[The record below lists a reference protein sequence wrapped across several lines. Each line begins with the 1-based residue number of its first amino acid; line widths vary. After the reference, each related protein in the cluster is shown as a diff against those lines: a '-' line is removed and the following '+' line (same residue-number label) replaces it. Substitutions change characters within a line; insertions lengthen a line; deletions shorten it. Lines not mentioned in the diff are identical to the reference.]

1 MEFVIILAVLVFIV
15 FVGYSIIKWVIGMFR
30 KLFKKE
36 EEKKGIDFDKLNWNT
51 FLKNE
56 AKFEYQ
62 NHQVKRASCE
72 DKVTLGYILENV
84 LDVDK
89 KDISKMCIVL
99 KDRSREIKNSIIE
112 ETESIWNYDL
122 FSTIILQHEDGSWGF
137 RQGQNT
143 VLIIGYKPSHLVTA
157 EEHDQSILCY
167 DNSIIIFLRGL
178 IADGSTWYA
187 RASVMIPNFN
197 HDDDDLKTQF
207 SKNAPQVTTFVMAFD
222 AESPEEKLQK
232 FENIRLSLE
241 EKIKN
246 KEELNED
253 EDILLSGITYD
264 KSLGYN
270 FGYGKY
276 LFEHNRYTDALIPL
290 LKVYEHLKMRY
301 YESDNET
308 KEIFFESCY
317 YIGYCFNEL
326 EKYDKAF
333 FYLDIARIS
342 DKPKHKIE
350 YINSL
355 VNSSDMRALQIV
367 SNEIDEI
374 REKKEELNE
383 EEIIYYRFLYR
394 RLAYLYI
401 EYKMYDSAKELLE
414 QMKENELDR
423 NFALEELRYL
433 DRLEKQGN
441 C

>member
-178 IADGSTWYA
+178 IADGSTWY
-187 RASVMIPNFN
+187 M
-197 HDDDDLKTQF
+197 Q
-207 SKNAPQVTTFVMAFD
+207 
-222 AESPEEKLQK
+222 
-232 FENIRLSLE
+232 
-241 EKIKN
+241 
-246 KEELNED
+246 
-253 EDILLSGITYD
+253 
-264 KSLGYN
+264 
-270 FGYGKY
+270 
-276 LFEHNRYTDALIPL
+276 EHP
-290 LKVYEHLKMRY
+290 
-301 YESDNET
+301 
-308 KEIFFESCY
+308 
-317 YIGYCFNEL
+317 
-326 EKYDKAF
+326 
-333 FYLDIARIS
+333 
-342 DKPKHKIE
+342 
-350 YINSL
+350 
-355 VNSSDMRALQIV
+355 
-367 SNEIDEI
+367 
-374 REKKEELNE
+374 
-383 EEIIYYRFLYR
+383 
-394 RLAYLYI
+394 
-401 EYKMYDSAKELLE
+401 
-414 QMKENELDR
+414 
-423 NFALEELRYL
+423 
-433 DRLEKQGN
+433 
-441 C
+441 

>member
-1 MEFVIILAVLVFIV
+1 
-15 FVGYSIIKWVIGMFR
+15 
-30 KLFKKE
+30 
-36 EEKKGIDFDKLNWNT
+36 
-51 FLKNE
+51 
-56 AKFEYQ
+56 
-62 NHQVKRASCE
+62 
-72 DKVTLGYILENV
+72 
-84 LDVDK
+84 
-89 KDISKMCIVL
+89 
-99 KDRSREIKNSIIE
+99 
-112 ETESIWNYDL
+112 
-122 FSTIILQHEDGSWGF
+122 
-137 RQGQNT
+137 
-143 VLIIGYKPSHLVTA
+143 
-157 EEHDQSILCY
+157 
-167 DNSIIIFLRGL
+167 
-178 IADGSTWYA
+178 
-187 RASVMIPNFN
+187 MIPNFN